1 MKKIGDFPMKVYEL
15 PRKQNESGA
24 ALVIALIMIVVL
36 TLVGLASTF
45 SSTFDIKLSGNKRGA
60 TDAFFA
66 ADSGIQVTLGR
77 IENFNM
83 DGRFVNDRYNPFVD
97 VENPN
102 PTHAAVAI
110 VHDPAQVGA
119 PRGAGFSA
127 LNFDYQHHMIESTG
141 QDQIELALAKSS
153 CTIQEKVVRL
163 VPTAQGGY

>member
-1 MKKIGDFPMKVYEL
+1 MKPYDFPK
-15 PRKQNESGA
+15 KKNESGA
-24 ALVIALIMIVVL
+24 ALIIALIMIVVL

-66 ADSGIQVTLGR
+66 ADSGIQVTMGR

-83 DGRFVNDRYNPFVD
+83 AGKFVNDRYNPLSD
-97 VENPN
+97 AENPN
-102 PTHAAVAI
+102 PTHAAVTI
-110 VHDPAQVGA
+110 VHDPTQTGA

-127 LNFDYQHHMIESTG
+127 LNFEYQHHMVESTG

>member
-1 MKKIGDFPMKVYEL
+1 MKTHECQK
-15 PRKQNESGA
+15 RRNESGA

-45 SSTFDIKLSGNKRGA
+45 SSTFDIKLSANKRGA

-66 ADSGIQVTLGR
+66 ADSCIQITLGR

-97 VENPN
+97 AGNPN
-102 PTHAAVAI
+102 PTHASVTI
-110 VHDPAQVGA
+110 VHDPTHSGP
-119 PRGAGFSA
+119 PRGGGFSA
-127 LNFDYQHHMIESTG
+127 LNFEYQHHMVESTG
-141 QDQIELALAKSS
+141 QDQVELALAKSS